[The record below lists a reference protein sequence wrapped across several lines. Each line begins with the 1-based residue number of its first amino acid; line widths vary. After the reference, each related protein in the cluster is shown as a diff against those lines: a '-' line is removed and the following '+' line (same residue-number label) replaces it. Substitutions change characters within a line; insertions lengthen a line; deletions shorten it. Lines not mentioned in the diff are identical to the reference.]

1 MMMLILYG
9 KFKSSIL
16 YDLYGTWKK
25 GQQSAPFARLLVR
38 LSSRRVG
45 CLSGSEFE
53 LARSDFDFDEL
64 AR

>member
-1 MMMLILYG
+1 MEEKIL
-9 KFKSSIL
+9 STWASQAVIL
-16 YDLYGTWKK
+16 DPSDRSD

-45 CLSGSEFE
+45 CLSESEFE

>member
-1 MMMLILYG
+1 MILDP
-9 KFKSSIL
+9 SDRS
-16 YDLYGTWKK
+16 D

-45 CLSGSEFE
+45 CLSESEFE